1 MQKIIFFSMAILCS
15 TFGLVAQTQIG
26 TIKGTIDYFGGT
38 LPNVLVRADSYL
50 KAPTVMSRTDS
61 KGNYELS
68 LPVGDYH
75 LSFFLEGYIEKKID
89 KLTVKANET
98 TVLNQ
103 TLHPIMELVP
113 DESSMG
119 ADLNAA
125 KATPRATMNRHI
137 PESTMPAMA
146 EPGIDY
152 FDSSSPVRES
162 PPPPPAAR
170 DIPIKEESTRI
181 EVVPMDASDLYKKN
195 TLSEARIKY
204 GSKKATEPSVVA
216 QKTPLPKAGQL
227 TAGEINDF
235 AKWKLW
241 KDIDQTDL
249 ASYQNYWNIRPTD
262 RYSVQLRTQES
273 GTAIVDAQ
281 VQLIDKITNKVVWE
295 TRSDNTGKAELWDNL
310 FATTTSSNKE
320 YTIKV
325 IYKNKEYSIS
335 KAKAF
340 KDGMNHLA
348 IPVKCDQPDVVDISL
363 VIDLTSSM
371 GDELQYLQSEWS
383 DVMERIQKDHK
394 DLSLRLSCVGYRD
407 HGDEFVVRQSD
418 FSRNFKQ
425 QIKFLQEQTA
435 AGGGDVPEAV
445 DEALE
450 VAIDSLSWSSNA
462 RAKLLFIVLDAAPH
476 NELENQQRWQRAVQ
490 IAARKG
496 IRIVPLACSGIKKDF
511 EYLMRSM
518 ALATGGTYTFL
529 TNHSGIGNPHIEP
542 TTDKYEVEYLNDM
555 LVRLTNQFI
564 NMPACEPTGIVAD
577 QPQNVEINLPQLTQ
591 NGDSSA
597 NNTTQT
603 AQSFIRCYPN
613 PTMGSVRIEVSEDID
628 ELFLADINGRL
639 LERYDM
645 ENNKNQQVDISQ
657 YPAGMYLFTYYI
669 DEKAYTG
676 KILLFH

>member
-1 MQKIIFFSMAILCS
+1 MQKIIFFFMAILCS
-15 TFGLVAQTQIG
+15 TFGLVAQTQMG
-26 TIKGTIDYFGGT
+26 TIKGTVAYFGGA

-50 KAPTVMSRTDS
+50 KAPTIMSRTDTA
-61 KGNYELS
+61 GNYQLS

-75 LSFFLEGYIEKKID
+75 ISFFLEGHYEREINKV
-89 KLTVKANET
+89 TVKANET
-98 TVLNQ
+98 LVLNQ
-103 TLHPIMELVP
+103 VLSPILIYAP
-113 DESSMG
+113 DETS
-119 ADLNAA
+119 AA
-125 KATPRATMNRHI
+125 GDSHTATEASRATMSKSI
-137 PESTMPAMA
+137 PTTA
-146 EPGIDY
+146 
-152 FDSSSPVRES
+152 

-170 DIPIKEESTRI
+170 DIPTAAFS
-181 EVVPMDASDLYKKN
+181 EVIPMDASDVYKKT
-195 TLSEARIKY
+195 TLSEAHKKY
-204 GSKKATEPSVVA
+204 GSKKATEPTVVA
-216 QKTPLPKAGQL
+216 QKNPIPKAGQL
-227 TAGEINDF
+227 TAGEVNDF

-273 GTAIVDAQ
+273 GTAIADAQ

-295 TRSDNTGKAELWDNL
+295 TCSDNTGKAELWANI
-310 FATTTSSNKE
+310 FATTTSNGKG
-320 YTIKV
+320 YAIKV
-325 IYKNKEYSIS
+325 RYKNKEYNIS

-340 KDGMNHLA
+340 QDGMNHLA
-348 IPVKCDQPDVVDISL
+348 IPAKCDQPDVVDIAL

-394 DLSLRLSCVGYRD
+394 DLSLRLSCMGYRD
-407 HGDEFVVRQSD
+407 QGDEFVVRQSN
-418 FSRNFKQ
+418 FSTNFKQ

-450 VAIDSLSWSSNA
+450 VAVDSLSWSSNA
-462 RAKLLFIVLDAAPH
+462 RTKLLFLVLDAAPH
-476 NELENQQRWQRAVQ
+476 NELKNQQRWQRAVQ

-511 EYLMRSM
+511 EYLMRSV

-564 NMPACEPTGIVAD
+564 GMPACEPTGIVAD
-577 QPQNVEINLPQLTQ
+577 QPQNVEISLPQLAQ
-591 NGDSSA
+591 NGDSST
-597 NNTTQT
+597 NNTAKTVQP
-603 AQSFIRCYPN
+603 FIRCYPN
-613 PTMGSVRIEVSEDID
+613 PTMGAVRIEVSEDID

-669 DEKAYTG
+669 GEKAYTG